1 MTLQVLADAGEV
13 GLQAVHADVLVVTVT
28 QDVVKVKVQD
38 VGVEAADLQVV
49 LEEGQ
54 RSEVRRTNTNRSG
67 LFFVLL
73 QVVKTLLFDI
83 IWEHFNILKI

>member
-54 RSEVRRTNTNRSG
+54 RSEVRRTNTNRSSASKN
-67 LFFVLL
+67 VA
-73 QVVKTLLFDI
+73 
-83 IWEHFNILKI
+83 LKCSNKDCFLSFCKL